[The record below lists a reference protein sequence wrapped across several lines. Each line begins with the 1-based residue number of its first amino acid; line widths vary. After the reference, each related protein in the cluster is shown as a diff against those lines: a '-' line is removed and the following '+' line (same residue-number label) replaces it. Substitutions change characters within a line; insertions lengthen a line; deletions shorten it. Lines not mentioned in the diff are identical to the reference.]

1 MSTALRELA
10 ALRRELTTFSHRV
23 HAAGWV
29 ANHDGNLSLRLPP
42 DRLLC
47 TPTSV
52 SKADVSEEQILLLD
66 AQGAVLEGKGKP
78 FSELVLHQTV
88 YAARADVSCV
98 LHAHPRYATALS
110 LLEAE
115 VQRPYMAEFVVS
127 LGADL
132 PIVPYHLP
140 GTKAYSESLIEPIRR
155 SNALILANH
164 GVLTCGQDLAQAYYR
179 MELLEHYAAILCL
192 ARSLGTPKPL
202 PESDTA
208 SLLDK
213 RRKAGLEPPTA
224 SSSAPAPAT
233 QPVRGDL
240 RALIEE
246 EVLQALAARTGR

>member
-1 MSTALRELA
+1 M
-10 ALRRELTTFSHRV
+10 
-23 HAAGWV
+23 
-29 ANHDGNLSLRLPP
+29 
-42 DRLLC
+42 
-47 TPTSV
+47 
-52 SKADVSEEQILLLD
+52 
-66 AQGAVLEGKGKP
+66 
-78 FSELVLHQTV
+78 
-88 YAARADVSCV
+88 
-98 LHAHPRYATALS
+98 
-110 LLEAE
+110 
-115 VQRPYMAEFVVS
+115 
-127 LGADL
+127 
-132 PIVPYHLP
+132 
-140 GTKAYSESLIEPIRR
+140 
-155 SNALILANH
+155 ILANH